1 MEARLKHDVL
11 SEAAAFDGAILV
23 SEENDDMQVRG
34 GELGVGWCRVC
45 VCEQGGCRW

>member
-23 SEENDDMQVRG
+23 SEENDDMQVKRREREREVVVVQCG
-34 GELGVGWCRVC
+34 
-45 VCEQGGCRW
+45 

>member
-23 SEENDDMQVRG
+23 SEENDDMQVCVR
-34 GELGVGWCRVC
+34 C
-45 VCEQGGCRW
+45 VCCARG